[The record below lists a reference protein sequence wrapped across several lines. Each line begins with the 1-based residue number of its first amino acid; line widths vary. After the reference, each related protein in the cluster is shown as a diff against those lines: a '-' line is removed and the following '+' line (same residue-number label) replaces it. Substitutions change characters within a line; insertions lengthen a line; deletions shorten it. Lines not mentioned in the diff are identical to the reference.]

1 MNRPHEQWRDML
13 MPHGAERNPCAY
25 LYSLPCISSTPAT
38 CASRCRP
45 RPREVEATIGARI
58 RCDRYL
64 VDAMTIVTIVTR
76 SSIAHPS
83 VSTALGHALLPGP
96 RRHLFRAR
104 GCAGSRDVV
113 DRNRCELEID
123 PRSVVWGLRTWYEHA
138 GRSC

>member
-1 MNRPHEQWRDML
+1 ML
-13 MPHGAERNPCAY
+13 SGIHVHTCTAY
-25 LYSLPCISSTPAT
+25 PAYPLLAQHVHSTAVPV
-38 CASRCRP
+38 
-45 RPREVEATIGARI
+45 PREVEATIGARI

-64 VDAMTIVTIVTR
+64 VDAMTIMTIETR

-104 GCAGSRDVV
+104 GCAESRDVV

-123 PRSVVWGLRTWYEHA
+123 PHSVVWGLCTWDEHA